1 MLSIEDIERI
11 SAAVNA
17 TNQPVILHYIGV
29 VVFGW
34 IGAFIAAYLVQK
46 AKNQA
51 NSENFDNLKSEL
63 DKNTRIVK
71 EIESNFSENSWIKQ
85 QVWLKKQESYETI
98 LGLIRDIEKYVRY
111 QVTEFEEWQYVHMR
125 HPYFGFYHHEDIG
138 NKNAWEKDK
147 KDYEEKKKNPETA
160 AESEGLKTRY
170 DKALSEIFDHISL
183 KAIYLDSAVES
194 EMEKL
199 KQSLSWTDTEEDW
212 EDHFERISRDT
223 METIK
228 KVREISHNELK
239 LGALNSKSH

>member
-1 MLSIEDIERI
+1 MLSIEDIEKI

-34 IGAFIAAYLVQK
+34 IGAFFAAYLVQR

-51 NSENFDNLKSEL
+51 NSEIFADLRSEL
-63 DKNTRIVK
+63 EKNTRIVK
-71 EIESNFSENSWIKQ
+71 EIESNFSENSWIRQ

-98 LGLIRDIEKYVRY
+98 FGLIRDIEKYVQY
-111 QVTEFEEWQYVHMR
+111 QVTDFEEWQYLHKH
-125 HPYFGFYHHEDIG
+125 HPYFGFYDHGDIG
-138 NKNAWEKDK
+138 NKNVWEKEK
-147 KDYEEKKKNPETA
+147 KDYEEKKNNPKTI
-160 AESEGLKTRY
+160 AESEAIKTRY
-170 DKALSEIFDHISL
+170 DKALSEMFDHISL

-199 KQSLSWTDTEEDW
+199 KQSLSRTDTEEDW

-223 METIK
+223 MKTIK
-228 KVREISHNELK
+228 KVREISRNELK
-239 LGALNSKSH
+239 LGAIKSQSH